1 MNMKKAKWLILFSII
16 TVLSMTVVV
25 NAEVDSEILFKDVP
39 WGTSFTEVKENYIPE
54 LSWDSMHGDWMRVLT
69 IGDITADSYDSGKF
83 KNNVLCL
90 DTYSIDSVEV
100 AGYEV
105 SQSDLYYAF
114 VPVEGIVTHEDS
126 DTSLYCAEYEI
137 EPVDLDSA
145 FDDLFEKM
153 KSVYGEPDTSKTY
166 SIFVDCENLLYYWY
180 GANDTMAVLKKEPY
194 VEGEGAVH
202 IYYAWKNGDKLLH
215 VADDVVSGVKSD
227 EESNIYGN
235 DNTDGL

>member
-1 MNMKKAKWLILFSII
+1 MRKFLSIVL
-16 TVLSMTVVV
+16 TVAFVLSMTVVV
-25 NAEVDSEILFKDVP
+25 NAEVDKDITFKNIP
-39 WGTSFTEVKENYIPE
+39 WGTSFTESKENYVQN
-54 LSWDSMHGDWMRVLT
+54 LAWSSQHGDWMRVLT
-69 IGDITADSYDSGKF
+69 IGDITADSYDSNKF
-83 KNNVLCL
+83 KNNDLCL
-90 DTYSIDSVEV
+90 HAYSIDSVEV

-105 SQSDLYYAF
+105 SQTDMYYAF
-114 VPVEGIVTHEDS
+114 VPVNGIVTHEDA

-180 GANDTMAVLKKEPY
+180 GTNDTMAILKKEPY

-202 IYYAWKNGDKLLH
+202 IFYAWKNGDKLLH
-215 VADDVVSGVKSD
+215 DADDVVSGIKAD
-227 EESNIYGN
+227 EESAIYGN
-235 DNTDGL
+235 DNTEGL